1 MTTGSKMFELTINID
16 VVANSEA
23 EAQELLQDQMDN
35 MITANKH
42 NDNYVLGYGV
52 ERDKTRHWGST
63 GVEVS

>member
-1 MTTGSKMFELTINID
+1 MTIGSKMFEFTINID

-23 EAQELLQDQMDN
+23 EAQNLLQDQLDN

-42 NDNYVLGYGV
+42 NNNYVLGYGV
-52 ERDKTRHWGST
+52 ERDETRCWGST